1 MEILARLRAARQSES
16 EGGRREHG
24 VTVVGGAGR
33 WTGALDGAYLR
44 ITNYDL
50 ENSAPLAQ
58 SSGADAQR
66 NFGYESA

>member
-1 MEILARLRAARQSES
+1 MYDGRCTMEILARLRAARQSES

-44 ITNYDL
+44 ITNYEL
-50 ENSAPLAQ
+50 RFGKFRAV
-58 SSGADAQR
+58 GAI
-66 NFGYESA
+66 